1 MCQLVTLRR
10 FDPGVFH
17 PRFRTRS
24 FAVRAIGKQMGTR
37 LSDEQV
43 MWLFSGN
50 LNVARQAHSRRW
62 ETAMK
67 EQGW

>member
-1 MCQLVTLRR
+1 LSRYAGSTRGCSTR
-10 FDPGVFH
+10 GSG
-17 PRFRTRS
+17 TRS
-24 FAVRAIGKQMGTR
+24 FAVRAIGKQLGTR

>member
-1 MCQLVTLRR
+1 M
-10 FDPGVFH
+10 
-17 PRFRTRS
+17 
-24 FAVRAIGKQMGTR
+24 RAIGKQLGTR

-50 LNVARQAHSRRW
+50 LNVARQARSRRW